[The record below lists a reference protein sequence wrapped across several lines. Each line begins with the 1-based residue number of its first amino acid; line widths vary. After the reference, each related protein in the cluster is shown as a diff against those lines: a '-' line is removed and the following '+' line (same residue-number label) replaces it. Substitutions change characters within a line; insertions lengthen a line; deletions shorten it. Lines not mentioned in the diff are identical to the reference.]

1 MKRVISGIQPSGNP
15 HIGNYFGA
23 MQRWAADQD
32 GQENFFFVPNLH
44 ALTSRTDPKELAKL
58 TYEAVAWLLAIGVD
72 PERST
77 IFVQSQV
84 HEHAEL
90 AWILNNYTTMG
101 ELSRMTQ
108 YKDKAAKQG
117 GGGDGQL
124 VGLYDYP
131 VLMAA
136 DILLY
141 QADEVPVGDDQK
153 QHVELTRDIAERFN
167 NLYGQ
172 TFTVPKASVRGEGA
186 RIMSLQDPSRKMSK
200 SDKDDSGC
208 VYLMDEPDAIRTK
221 VKRAVTDSGSTIE
234 ASADK
239 PALTNLLTIFS
250 LATERSIGAVEAAY
264 VGKGYGEFKSDL
276 AEALVELF
284 APMRQAFIE
293 HYADRA
299 VVDEVITTGRFA
311 AEIIAEATL
320 DDVKAKLG
328 LI

>member
-44 ALTSRTDPKELAKL
+44 ALTSRTDPKELENL
-58 TYEAVAWLLAIGVD
+58 TYEAVAWLLAVGVD

-84 HEHAEL
+84 HQHAEL
-90 AWILNNYTTMG
+90 AWILNNYATMG
-101 ELSRMTQ
+101 ELARMTQ
-108 YKDKAAKQG
+108 YKDKSAKQG
-117 GGGDGQL
+117 AEGQY

-141 QADEVPVGDDQK
+141 QVDEVPVGDDQK

-172 TFTVPKASVRGEGA
+172 TFKVPEPTIRGEGA

-200 SDKDDSGC
+200 SDADDGGC
-208 VYLMDEPDAIRTK
+208 VYLMDEPEVIRTK
-221 VKRAVTDSGSTIE
+221 IKRAVTDSGSSVE

-239 PALTNLLTIFS
+239 PAVTNLLTIFS
-250 LATERSIGAVEAAY
+250 LATGLSIESLEADYA
-264 VGKGYGEFKSDL
+264 GKGYGDFKSDL
-276 AEALVELF
+276 GEALVELF
-284 APMRQAFIE
+284 TPMRDTFLR
-293 HYADRA
+293 YNDDRSRL
-299 VVDEVITTGRFA
+299 ESVIATGREA
-311 AEIIAEATL
+311 AEAVAATTL
-320 DDVKAKLG
+320 ADVKTKLG

>member
-32 GQENFFFVPNLH
+32 GQENFFFIANLH
-44 ALTSRTDPKELAKL
+44 ALTSRTDPKELSKL
-58 TYEAVAWLLAIGVD
+58 TYEAVAWLLAVGVD

-77 IFVQSQV
+77 LFVQSQV

-90 AWILNNYTTMG
+90 TWILNNYTTMG

-108 YKDKAAKQG
+108 YKDKSAKQG
-117 GGGDGQL
+117 TDGQF
-124 VGLYDYP
+124 VGLFDYP
-131 VLMAA
+131 VLMAS
-136 DILLY
+136 DVLLY

-153 QHVELTRDIAERFN
+153 QHVELMRDVAERFN

-172 TFTVPKASVRGEGA
+172 TFKVPEANVRGEGA
-186 RIMSLQDPSRKMSK
+186 RIMSLQDPTKKMSK
-200 SDKDDSGC
+200 SDADDGGC
-208 VYLMDEPDAIRTK
+208 IYLMDEPEVIRGK

-239 PALTNLLTIFS
+239 PALTNLLTIYS
-250 LATERSIGAVEAAY
+250 LATGRSVEAIQADY

-276 AEALVELF
+276 AEALVELIE
-284 APMRQAFIE
+284 PMRQAFND
-293 HYADRA
+293 HFADRA
-299 VVDEVITTGRFA
+299 VIDEVLAIGRFA
-311 AEIIAEATL
+311 AEVIAEATL

>member
-32 GQENFFFVPNLH
+32 GQENFFFIANLH
-44 ALTSRTDPKELAKL
+44 ALTSRTDPKELSRL
-58 TYEAVAWLLAIGVD
+58 TYEAVAWLLAVGVD

-77 IFVQSQV
+77 LFVQSQV

-90 AWILNNYTTMG
+90 TWILNNYATMG

-108 YKDKAAKQG
+108 YKDKSTKQG
-117 GGGDGQL
+117 VDGQF
-124 VGLYDYP
+124 VGLFDYP

-136 DILLY
+136 DVLLY

-153 QHVELTRDIAERFN
+153 QHVELMRDIAERFN

-172 TFTVPKASVRGEGA
+172 TFVVPKADVRGEGA
-186 RIMSLQDPSRKMSK
+186 RIMSLQDPTRKMSK
-200 SDKDDSGC
+200 SDADDGGC
-208 VYLMDEPDAIRTK
+208 IYLMDEPDVIRGK

-239 PALTNLLTIFS
+239 PALTNLLTIYS
-250 LATERSIGAVEAAY
+250 LAAGRSIQELQDDYA
-264 VGKGYGEFKSDL
+264 GKGYGEFKSDL
-276 AEALVELF
+276 AEVLVELF
-284 APMRQAFIE
+284 DPMRRAFNDHFADQAVI
-293 HYADRA
+293 
-299 VVDEVITTGRFA
+299 DEVLATGRFA
-311 AEIIAEATL
+311 AEVIAEATL
-320 DDVKAKLG
+320 DDTKGKLG

>member
-1 MKRVISGIQPSGNP
+1 MKRVVSGIQPSGNP

-23 MQRWAADQD
+23 MQLWAANQD
-32 GQENFFFVPNLH
+32 RQENFFFIANLH
-44 ALTSRTDPKELAKL
+44 ALTSRTNPAELSKL
-58 TYEAVAWLLAIGVD
+58 TYETVAWLLAAGVD

-77 IFVQSQV
+77 IFAQSQV

-90 AWILNNYTTMG
+90 AWILNNYATMG

-108 YKDKAAKQG
+108 YKDKSAKQG
-117 GGGDGQL
+117 TEGQF
-124 VGLYDYP
+124 VGLFDYP

-136 DILLY
+136 DVLLY
-141 QADEVPVGDDQK
+141 QATEVPVGDDQK
-153 QHVELTRDIAERFN
+153 QHVELMRDVAERFN

-172 TFTVPKASVRGEGA
+172 TFVVPEPAVRSEGA
-186 RIMSLQDPSRKMSK
+186 RIMSLQDPTRKMSK
-200 SDKDDSGC
+200 SDADDGGC
-208 VYLMDEPDAIRTK
+208 ICLMDKPDVIRGK

-234 ASADK
+234 ATADK

-250 LATERSIGAVEAAY
+250 LATGRSVESLQDAY

-276 AEALVELF
+276 ADALVALF
-284 APMRQAFIE
+284 DPMRQAFND

-299 VVDEVITTGRFA
+299 VIDEVLATGRFA
-311 AEIIAEATL
+311 AEVIAEATL
-320 DDVKAKLG
+320 DNVKAKLG

>member
-32 GQENFFFVPNLH
+32 GQENFFFIPNLH

-58 TYEAVAWLLAIGVD
+58 TYEAVAWLLAVGVD

-77 IFVQSQV
+77 LFVQSQV

-90 AWILNNYTTMG
+90 SWILNNYTTMG

-108 YKDKAAKQG
+108 YKDKSAKQG
-117 GGGDGQL
+117 ADGQF
-124 VGLYDYP
+124 VGLFDYP

-172 TFTVPKASVRGEGA
+172 TFKVPEPTVRKEGA

-200 SDKDDSGC
+200 SDNDDAGC
-208 VYLMDEPDAIRTK
+208 IYLMDEPDVIRGK

-234 ASADK
+234 ASDDK
-239 PALTNLLTIFS
+239 PALANLLTIFS
-250 LATERSIGAVEAAY
+250 LATERPISSIETDY
-264 VGKGYGEFKSDL
+264 VGKGYGEFKNDL
-276 AEALVELF
+276 AEVLVELF
-284 APMRQAFIE
+284 TPMREAFND

-299 VVDEVITTGRFA
+299 VIDEVLASGRFT
-311 AEIIAEATL
+311 AEVIAEATL
-320 DDVKAKLG
+320 DDVKTKLG